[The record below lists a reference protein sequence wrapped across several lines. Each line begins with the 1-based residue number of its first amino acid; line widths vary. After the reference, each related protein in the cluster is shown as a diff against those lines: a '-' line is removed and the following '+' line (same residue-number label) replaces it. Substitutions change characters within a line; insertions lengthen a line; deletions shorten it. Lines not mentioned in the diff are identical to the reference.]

1 MATIT
6 RIVCPMCMH
15 NFLDRD
21 IRTKKRFL
29 MFDASKSHFV
39 FIEETVGGKIAGTGR
54 GYRGSAKA
62 TGFNVIERLTIE
74 EAKNTHMYDDIL
86 LQIKQQVIN
95 LARELIR
102 LGIMKRSDI

>member
-1 MATIT
+1 
-6 RIVCPMCMH
+6 MH
-15 NFLDRD
+15 NFLDKDVRS
-21 IRTKKRFL
+21 KKRFI
-29 MFDASKSHFV
+29 MFDVNKNHFV
-39 FIEETVGGKIAGTGR
+39 LIEEAIGGKIAGTGK

-74 EAKNTHMYDDIL
+74 DAKNTHMYDDIIFQL
-86 LQIKQQVIN
+86 KQQVIT

>member
-21 IRTKKRFL
+21 IRNKKRFL
-29 MFDASKSHFV
+29 MFDVNKNHFV
-39 FIEETVGGKIAGTGR
+39 LIEETIGGKIAGTGR

-86 LQIKQQVIN
+86 LQLKQQVIN

>member
-21 IRTKKRFL
+21 IRNNKRFM
-29 MFDASKSHFV
+29 MFDANKNHFV
-39 FIEETVGGKIAGTGR
+39 LIEETMGGKIAGTGR

-86 LQIKQQVIN
+86 LQLKQQVIS